1 MMKIDFCQYWI
12 KFCKMRAIK
21 SKGGES
27 MNQVGLVG
35 RLTKDPVLRHLSENR
50 VQTHF
55 SLAIN
60 RNFKNSRGE
69 VDADF
74 ILCTVWG
81 RLAEHIV
88 KYCGKGSLIG
98 ANGRI
103 QSRSFLNE
111 ESTKVF
117 ITEVVVEDVR
127 FYQLKPRDSDGA
139 IVLPKPSDEQD
150 GLKDFVLPEPEVQLP
165 VV

>member
-1 MMKIDFCQYWI
+1 
-12 KFCKMRAIK
+12 
-21 SKGGES
+21 

-60 RNFKNSRGE
+60 RNYKNNRGE

-81 RLAEHIV
+81 KLAEHIV

-103 QSRSFLNE
+103 QSRSFVNE
-111 ESTKVF
+111 QSTKIF
-117 ITEVVVEDVR
+117 ITEVVVEEVR
-127 FYQLKPRDSDGA
+127 FYQLKPRDSGEA
-139 IVLPKPSDEQD
+139 IVPTNLSDEQES
-150 GLKDFVLPEPEVQLP
+150 LKDFVLPEAEVVLP

>member
-1 MMKIDFCQYWI
+1 MNSI
-12 KFCKMRAIK
+12 
-21 SKGGES
+21 
-27 MNQVGLVG
+27 NQVGLVG
-35 RLTKDPVLRHLSENR
+35 RLTKDPVLRELSGNR
-50 VQTHF
+50 VQSHF
-55 SLAIN
+55 SLAVN

-69 VDADF
+69 IEADF

-98 ANGRI
+98 VNGRI
-103 QSRSFLNE
+103 QSRSFVNE
-111 ESTKVF
+111 DSAKVY

-127 FYQLKPRDSDGA
+127 FYKLKPRDSDNA
-139 IVLPKPSDEQD
+139 ILPPHTTRD
-150 GLKDFVLPEPEVQLP
+150 GHLKDFVLPQEEVNLP

>member
-1 MMKIDFCQYWI
+1 
-12 KFCKMRAIK
+12 
-21 SKGGES
+21 

-35 RLTKDPVLRHLSENR
+35 RLTKDPVLRELSGKR
-50 VQTHF
+50 VQSHF

-69 VDADF
+69 IEADF

-98 ANGRI
+98 VNGRI
-103 QSRSFLNE
+103 QSRSFVNE
-111 ESTKVF
+111 ESAKVY

-127 FYQLKPRDSDGA
+127 FYKLKPRDSDNA
-139 IVLPKPSDEQD
+139 VLPPQSVRNDHD
-150 GLKDFVLPEPEVQLP
+150 YLKDFVLPQEEVNLP

>member
-1 MMKIDFCQYWI
+1 MNRI
-12 KFCKMRAIK
+12 
-21 SKGGES
+21 
-27 MNQVGLVG
+27 NQVGLVG
-35 RLTKDPVLRHLSENR
+35 RLTKDPIIRELSGNR
-50 VQTHF
+50 VQSHF

-69 VDADF
+69 IEADF

-98 ANGRI
+98 VNGRI
-103 QSRSFLNE
+103 QSRSFVNE
-111 ESTKVF
+111 ESAKVY

-127 FYQLKPRDSDGA
+127 FYKLKPRDSDNA
-139 IVLPKPSDEQD
+139 VLPPQPVNKDH
-150 GLKDFVLPEPEVQLP
+150 LKDFVLPQEEAHLP
-165 VV
+165 VG

>member
-1 MMKIDFCQYWI
+1 
-12 KFCKMRAIK
+12 
-21 SKGGES
+21 

-60 RNFKNSRGE
+60 RNYKNSRGE

-103 QSRSFLNE
+103 QSRSFINE

-127 FYQLKPRDSDGA
+127 FYQLKPRDSDGS
-139 IVLPKPSDEQD
+139 IVLPKPPDEQD
-150 GLKDFVLPEPEVQLP
+150 SLKDFVLPEAEVQLP
-165 VV
+165 VI

>member
-1 MMKIDFCQYWI
+1 MK
-12 KFCKMRAIK
+12 AIK
-21 SKGGES
+21 GKGGET

-35 RLTKDPVLRHLSENR
+35 RLTKDPMLRHLSGNR

-69 VDADF
+69 VNADF

-88 KYCGKGSLIG
+88 KCCGKGSLIG
-98 ANGRI
+98 VNGRI
-103 QSRSFLNE
+103 QSRSFVNE
-111 ESTKVF
+111 ESTKIF

-127 FYQLKPRDSDGA
+127 FYQLKSRDSEEA
-139 IVLPKPSDEQD
+139 IATSQPPDELE
-150 GLKDFVLPEPEVQLP
+150 GLKDFVLPEEEAKLP

>member
-1 MMKIDFCQYWI
+1 
-12 KFCKMRAIK
+12 
-21 SKGGES
+21 

-35 RLTKDPVLRHLSENR
+35 RLTKDPMLRHLSGNR

-69 VDADF
+69 VNADF

-88 KYCGKGSLIG
+88 KCCRKGSLIG
-98 ANGRI
+98 VNGRI
-103 QSRSFLNE
+103 QSRSFVNE
-111 ESTKVF
+111 ESTKIF

-127 FYQLKPRDSDGA
+127 FYQLKSRDSEEA
-139 IVLPKPSDEQD
+139 IASVQPPDELES
-150 GLKDFVLPEPEVQLP
+150 LKDFVLPEEEAKLP

>member
-1 MMKIDFCQYWI
+1 MNRI
-12 KFCKMRAIK
+12 
-21 SKGGES
+21 
-27 MNQVGLVG
+27 NQVGLVG
-35 RLTKDPVLRHLSENR
+35 RFTKDPVLRELSGNR
-50 VQTHF
+50 VQSHF

-69 VDADF
+69 IEADF

-98 ANGRI
+98 VNGRI
-103 QSRSFLNE
+103 QSRSFVNE
-111 ESTKVF
+111 ESAKVY

-127 FYQLKPRDSDGA
+127 FYKLKPRDSDNA
-139 IVLPKPSDEQD
+139 ILAPQSAHNDH
-150 GLKDFVLPEPEVQLP
+150 LKDFVLPQEEVNLP

>member
-1 MMKIDFCQYWI
+1 
-12 KFCKMRAIK
+12 
-21 SKGGES
+21 

-60 RNFKNSRGE
+60 RNYKNNRGE

-103 QSRSFLNE
+103 QSRSFVNE
-111 ESTKVF
+111 QSTKIF
-117 ITEVVVEDVR
+117 ITEVVVEEVR
-127 FYQLKPRDSDGA
+127 FYHLKPRDSDEG
-139 IVLPKPSDEQD
+139 IVPTKLSDGQED
-150 GLKDFVLPEPEVQLP
+150 LKDFVLPEAEAVLP

>member
-1 MMKIDFCQYWI
+1 M
-12 KFCKMRAIK
+12 MRAIK

-60 RNFKNSRGE
+60 RNYKNNRGE

-74 ILCTVWG
+74 ILCSVWG

-111 ESTKVF
+111 NSTKVF

-127 FYQLKPRDSDGA
+127 FYQLKPRDRDGA
-139 IVLPKPSDEQD
+139 SVLPKPPDEQD
-150 GLKDFVLPEPEVQLP
+150 GLADFVLPAVEVQLP
-165 VV
+165 VVSQS

>member
-1 MMKIDFCQYWI
+1 MNHI
-12 KFCKMRAIK
+12 
-21 SKGGES
+21 
-27 MNQVGLVG
+27 NQVGLVG
-35 RLTKDPVLRHLSENR
+35 RLTKDPVLRELSGNR
-50 VQTHF
+50 IQSHF
-55 SLAIN
+55 SVAIN

-69 VDADF
+69 IETDF

-98 ANGRI
+98 VNGRI
-103 QSRSFLNE
+103 QSRSFVNE
-111 ESTKVF
+111 ESAKVY

-127 FYQLKPRDSDGA
+127 FYKLKPRDSDNA
-139 IVLPKPSDEQD
+139 VIPPQSAHNDH
-150 GLKDFVLPEPEVQLP
+150 LKDFVLPKEEVNLP

>member
-1 MMKIDFCQYWI
+1 
-12 KFCKMRAIK
+12 
-21 SKGGES
+21 

-35 RLTKDPVLRHLSENR
+35 RLTKDPVLRYVSGNR
-50 VQTHF
+50 VQAHF
-55 SLAIN
+55 SLAVN

-69 VDADF
+69 VEADF

-81 RLAEHIV
+81 RLAEHIA

-98 ANGRI
+98 VSGRI
-103 QSRSFLNE
+103 QSRSFINE
-111 ESTKVF
+111 KSAKVY

-127 FYQLKPRDSDGA
+127 FYRL
-139 IVLPKPSDEQD
+139 KPSDSEGSILPPKQSIEQD
-150 GLKDFVLPEPEVQLP
+150 SLKDFVLPQEEPIT

>member
-1 MMKIDFCQYWI
+1 MNHI
-12 KFCKMRAIK
+12 
-21 SKGGES
+21 
-27 MNQVGLVG
+27 NQVGLVG
-35 RLTKDPVLRHLSENR
+35 RLTKDPVLRELSGNR
-50 VQTHF
+50 IQSHF

-69 VDADF
+69 VEADF

-98 ANGRI
+98 VNGRI
-103 QSRSFLNE
+103 QSRSFVNE
-111 ESTKVF
+111 ESAKVY

-127 FYQLKPRDSDGA
+127 FYKLKPRDSDNA
-139 IVLPKPSDEQD
+139 VLPPQSVRSEQNH
-150 GLKDFVLPEPEVQLP
+150 LKDFILPQEEVNLP